1 MPTNKPLG
9 SLYTTC
15 RILYPIQ
22 IPPNKPPCIC
32 TPHAEY
38 LIHPRCLPTNLQ
50 VICTQH
56 AEHFNHPRCLPA
68 NLQVICTPCRVCVG
82 RIWQSSDLKLIL
94 VSFPRFFSSLQC
106 FLPTQDSSVPFS
118 VLCQP
123 KKPSHICNSCQHHD
137 IYELFLC
144 NTCLYLSDQG
154 EVGGCPTSVVITYVR
169 EAI

>member
-56 AEHFNHPRCLPA
+56 AEYLIHPRCLPTNLQVICTQHAEHFNHPRCLPTNLQVICTQHAEHFNHPRCLPA

-82 RIWQSSDLKLIL
+82 RIWQRSDLKLIL

-106 FLPTQDSSVPFS
+106 FLPTQETV
-118 VLCQP
+118 
-123 KKPSHICNSCQHHD
+123 
-137 IYELFLC
+137 
-144 NTCLYLSDQG
+144 
-154 EVGGCPTSVVITYVR
+154 TYM
-169 EAI
+169 